1 MNLEALRKI
10 SCGMY
15 IVTSGRE
22 KCNGQ
27 IANTVFQVTSQP
39 EMIAACINKQNFT
52 CELIEQ
58 NRIFAI
64 SVLAKSTP
72 LRFIGS
78 FGFRSGRETDKFE
91 GVNFKIGRTGTRIV
105 LDNSIAYLEAEV
117 ITKIEVDTH
126 TLFVGKVVDADIIK
140 GEEPMTYAFYHEV
153 KRGITPS
160 SAPTYLK
167 TEAVQEVRKMSKY
180 KCSICGYT
188 YDPEIGDLE
197 SGIKPGTSFDEL
209 PANWVCPVCGAAKD
223 QFEKME

>member
-1 MNLEALRKI
+1 MNLEALHKI
-10 SCGMY
+10 SYGMY
-15 IVTSGRE
+15 VVTSGRE

-27 IANTVFQVTSQP
+27 IANTVFQVTSEL
-39 EMIAACINKQNFT
+39 EMVAVCINKQNFT

-105 LDNSIAYLEAEV
+105 LDNSVAYLEAEV

-140 GEEPMTYAFYHEV
+140 DEEPMTYAFYHEV

-180 KCSICGYT
+180 RCSICGYT
-188 YDPEIGDLE
+188 YDPEIGDPD